1 MPVLFIW
8 MIYYSKLALLKIT
21 NSWIEKQEIYA
32 IKFCKKLYL
41 QKIFQLSEFQQKPV
55 VILIH

>member
-21 NSWIEKQEIYA
+21 NSWIEKQKRYA
-32 IKFCKKLYL
+32 IKFCKETVFTGKM
-41 QKIFQLSEFQQKPV
+41 V
-55 VILIH
+55 MA